1 MKKIVTFGLLFL
13 VTSMIFSMPAQI
25 YADPGLDSLVRIAT
39 QARDHIRFQ
48 LSNISEPSNEIKRLY
63 EHGVSETELVISAV
77 EQGDAKTAKTH
88 FLPAMQA
95 FKEVGRLANEQRTI
109 AQVTLSDSTDTRFGI
124 KPVIDRMER
133 YADRLKVIAE
143 KNQVD
148 VDFTVLDELIVTAK
162 QNYNDNNL
170 DEAKRTI
177 EIIESVTLDIY
188 NILKEDANQKKILRA
203 KGFAEKH
210 IQRINILIVQVKDL
224 GMSENVTKNL
234 EQSQLQLIQASD
246 PKQIAKQTKI
256 IISMRN
262 QVDES
267 KANRINAIIDQLET
281 KLVTLSS
288 NENIDTIQLD
298 KAKTM
303 LDELKV
309 LISERNLDDGL
320 KVYRSLKS
328 LIKNIENSTRTDT
341 KVIPER
347 KTVEPLSDSKSERI
361 QTIIQKLGNEL
372 KNLEEKAENHRAAQ
386 FWIKNS
392 YSLLKQA
399 QLDIDNSPED
409 ALKKISQI
417 EKILERLHKILD

>member
-25 YADPGLDSLVRIAT
+25 YADPGLDSLVKITT

-48 LSNISEPSNEIKRLY
+48 LSNISEPSSEIKRLY
-63 EHGVSETELVISAV
+63 EHGVSETELVISAA

-95 FKEVGRLANEQRTI
+95 FKEVGRLMNEQRTI
-109 AQVTLSDSTDTRFGI
+109 AQVALSDSIDTRFGI

-148 VDFTVLDELIVTAK
+148 VDFTALDELIATAK

-210 IQRINILIVQVKDL
+210 IQRITILIQQTKDL
-224 GMSENVTKNL
+224 GMLENVTKNL
-234 EQSQLQLIQASD
+234 EQSQLKLIQASD
-246 PKQIAKQTKI
+246 PKQIAKHTKI
-256 IISMRN
+256 IISMKN

-267 KANRINAIIDQLET
+267 KTNRINAIIDQLET

-288 NENIDTIQLD
+288 NENIDAVQLD

-303 LDELKV
+303 FVELKV
-309 LISERNLDDGL
+309 LISEGNLNDGL

-328 LIKNIENSTRTDT
+328 LIKNIENSTRTDVGT
-341 KVIPER
+341 IPER
-347 KTVEPLSDSKSERI
+347 KTVESLSDSKSERI

-392 YSLLKQA
+392 YSLLRQA

-417 EKILERLHKILD
+417 EKILERLHKILE

>member
-25 YADPGLDSLVRIAT
+25 YADPGLDSLVRITT

-48 LSNISEPSNEIKRLY
+48 LSNISEPSSEIKRLY

-95 FKEVGRLANEQRTI
+95 FKEVGRLVNEQRTI

-133 YADRLKVIAE
+133 YADRLEAIAE

-148 VDFTVLDELIVTAK
+148 IDFTVLDELIITAK

-188 NILKEDANQKKILRA
+188 NILKEDANQKKIIRA
-203 KGFAEKH
+203 KGFAEKY
-210 IQRINILIVQVKDL
+210 IQRITILIEQTKDL
-224 GMSENVTKNL
+224 DMSENVTKNL
-234 EQSQLQLIQASD
+234 EQSQLKLIQASD
-246 PKQIAKQTKI
+246 PKQIAKHTKI
-256 IISMRN
+256 IISIKN

-267 KANRINAIIDQLET
+267 KANRINAIINQLET
-281 KLVTLSS
+281 KLITLSS
-288 NENIDTIQLD
+288 NENIDAVQLD

-303 LDELKV
+303 FVELKV
-309 LISERNLDDGL
+309 LISEGNLNDGL

-328 LIKNIENSTRTDT
+328 LIKNIENPIRTDAAT
-341 KVIPER
+341 IPER
-347 KTVEPLSDSKSERI
+347 KTIESLSDSKSERI
-361 QTIIQKLGNEL
+361 KTIIQKLENEL

-399 QLDIDNSPED
+399 QSDIDNSPED

-417 EKILERLHKILD
+417 EKILERLYKILE

>member
-25 YADPGLDSLVRIAT
+25 YADPGLDSLVRITT

-48 LSNISEPSNEIKRLY
+48 LSNISEPTSEIKRLY

-95 FKEVGRLANEQRTI
+95 FKEVGRLVNEQRTI

-133 YADRLKVIAE
+133 YADRLKAIAE

-148 VDFTVLDELIVTAK
+148 VDFTVLDELIITAK

-210 IQRINILIVQVKDL
+210 IQRITILIEQTKDL

-234 EQSQLQLIQASD
+234 EQSQLKLIQASD
-246 PKQIAKQTKI
+246 PKQIAKHTKI
-256 IISMRN
+256 IISIKN

-267 KANRINAIIDQLET
+267 KTNRINAIINQLET
-281 KLVTLSS
+281 KLITLSS
-288 NENIDTIQLD
+288 NENIDAVQLD

-303 LDELKV
+303 FVELKV
-309 LISERNLDDGL
+309 LISEGNLNDGL

-328 LIKNIENSTRTDT
+328 LIKNIENPIRTDAAT
-341 KVIPER
+341 IPER
-347 KTVEPLSDSKSERI
+347 KTIESLSDSKSERI
-361 QTIIQKLGNEL
+361 KTIIQKLGNEL

-392 YSLLKQA
+392 YSLLRQA

-417 EKILERLHKILD
+417 EKILERLYKILE

>member
-25 YADPGLDSLVRIAT
+25 YADPGLDSLVRITT

-48 LSNISEPSNEIKRLY
+48 LSNISEPSSEIKRLY
-63 EHGVSETELVISAV
+63 EHGVSETALVISAV

-95 FKEVGRLANEQRTI
+95 FKEVGRLVNEQRTI
-109 AQVTLSDSTDTRFGI
+109 AQITLSDSTDTRFGI

-148 VDFTVLDELIVTAK
+148 VDFTALDELIITAK

-170 DEAKRTI
+170 DEVKRTI

-210 IQRINILIVQVKDL
+210 IQRITILIEQTKDL

-234 EQSQLQLIQASD
+234 EQSQLKLIQASD
-246 PKQIAKQTKI
+246 PKQIAKHTKI
-256 IISMRN
+256 IISIKN

-267 KANRINAIIDQLET
+267 KTNRINAIINQLET
-281 KLVTLSS
+281 KLITLSS
-288 NENIDTIQLD
+288 NENIDAVQLD

-303 LDELKV
+303 FVELKV
-309 LISERNLDDGL
+309 LISEGNLNDGL

-328 LIKNIENSTRTDT
+328 LIKNIENPIRTDAAT
-341 KVIPER
+341 IPER
-347 KTVEPLSDSKSERI
+347 KTIESLSDSKSERI
-361 QTIIQKLGNEL
+361 KTIIQKLGNEL

-392 YSLLKQA
+392 YSLLRQA

-417 EKILERLHKILD
+417 EKILERLYKILE